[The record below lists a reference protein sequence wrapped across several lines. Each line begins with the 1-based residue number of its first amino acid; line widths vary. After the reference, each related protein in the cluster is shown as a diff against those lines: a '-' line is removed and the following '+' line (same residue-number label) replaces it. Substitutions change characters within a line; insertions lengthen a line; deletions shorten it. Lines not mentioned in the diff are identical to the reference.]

1 MLLVFE
7 EVERM
12 VNTQWTPDYPV
23 MVRLKMM
30 LTTCKLVCWG
40 FGREKPSW
48 SWTTRHN
55 SWRNQHQ
62 RSDSW
67 RHSGTQ
73 SGWLWESGLKIYRDS
88 RPLHVK
94 KSSRLVFRARALIQ
108 VFWSS
113 SAGELILFE
122 NTFHFQGVDL
132 GQLGQPGSLKLIG
145 SGFPLFN
152 LLCWEKSIRL
162 YATVSVVVKM

>member
-1 MLLVFE
+1 MLLVYE

-12 VNTQWTPDYPV
+12 VNTQWTPDSPV
-23 MVRLKMM
+23 MVSLNMM
-30 LTTCKLVCWG
+30 LTTLKLICG
-40 FGREKPSW
+40 GSGREKPSW

-73 SGWLWESGLKIYRDS
+73 SGWLWESGLKIS
-88 RPLHVK
+88 RYSRSLHVK

-122 NTFHFQGVDL
+122 KTFHFQGVDL
-132 GQLGQPGSLKLIG
+132 EQLGQPGSLKLIG
-145 SGFPLFN
+145 SGFPLLN
-152 LLCWEKSIRL
+152 LTCWEKSISS
-162 YATVSVVVKM
+162 YDTVSVVVKM